1 MKTKRLSKAPRLD
14 RIATLPQTIIE
25 IILCLLP
32 IEEAAR
38 TSILSRE
45 WRYKWT
51 TIPKL
56 VFYQSTVQTSTKEII
71 VKSPR
76 KMEQRDWWNLS
87 RLERLESERRV
98 KELRCKLF
106 CAIHQVLLL
115 RQAPILDFTL
125 GLSADDTYFEIDQI
139 ILHLSSNHTVMKLR
153 LEFWGESSYRL
164 PSSFFSLRHLMDLSL
179 ERCDIYHEPIFNGFG
194 NLTSLSLSRLSISRK
209 SLLHLLSNCPSL
221 KSFSLTIED
230 EQFIGHERPNI
241 MELFKSLPVIEHLTT
256 WGYITP
262 SFIVDSVPQELP
274 TSLIHLK
281 YFCFEQM
288 GIVNRD
294 GYTFGL
300 TFLVV
305 LLKCSPNLERIN
317 LETDGDEELDV
328 EPVDLEDYS
337 DIFEEYSDV
346 WLEHL
351 NELKF
356 KYFRNYKPELELAKF
371 ILARSPNLKKVR
383 LITCMVNKNEELEL
397 LNVLLRAARASQVEI
412 VVENDVWTESDSDDY
427 EDV

>member
-1 MKTKRLSKAPRLD
+1 MKAKRLSKAPRLD
-14 RIATLPQTIIE
+14 RITTLPQTILE
-25 IILCLLP
+25 TILCLLP

-56 VFYQSTVQTSTKEII
+56 VFYKSTIKTSTKQITF
-71 VKSPR
+71 
-76 KMEQRDWWNLS
+76 
-87 RLERLESERRV
+87 

-125 GLSADDTYFEIDQI
+125 RISADDTYFEIDQI
-139 ILHLSSNHTVMKLR
+139 ILHLSRNHTIMKLR
-153 LEFWGESSYRL
+153 LDFLGLSSYRL
-164 PSSFFSLRHLMDLSL
+164 PLSFFSLRHLTDLYL
-179 ERCDIYHEPIFNGFG
+179 EYCDIGHEPTFNGFG
-194 NLTSLSLSRLSISRK
+194 NLTSLSLSKLSISRK

-221 KSFSLTIED
+221 KSFSLFIDD
-230 EQFIGHERPNI
+230 EEFYGHERPNI

-256 WGYITP
+256 WGYIAP

-281 YFCFEQM
+281 YFCFEKM

-294 GYTFGL
+294 GYSFGL
-300 TFLVV
+300 TFLLV
-305 LLKCSPNLERIN
+305 LLKCSPNLERIKLETNTDEDYDVESVN
-317 LETDGDEELDV
+317 LEDD
-328 EPVDLEDYS
+328 S

-356 KYFRNYKPELELAKF
+356 TYFRNDKPELELLKF
-371 ILARSPNLKKVR
+371 ILARSPNLKKVI
-383 LITCMVNKNEELEL
+383 LPTYISDTKEEVEL
-397 LNVLLRAARASQVEI
+397 LQSLLHI
-412 VVENDVWTESDSDDY
+412 TGIIPC
-427 EDV
+427 

>member
-1 MKTKRLSKAPRLD
+1 MKAKRLSKAPRLD
-14 RIATLPQTIIE
+14 RITTLPQTIIE
-25 IILCLLP
+25 TILCLLP

-56 VFYQSTVQTSTKEII
+56 VFYKSTIKTSTKQIT
-71 VKSPR
+71 
-76 KMEQRDWWNLS
+76 
-87 RLERLESERRV
+87 V

-125 GLSADDTYFEIDQI
+125 RISADDTYFELDQI
-139 ILHLSSNHTVMKLR
+139 ILHLSRNHTIMKLR
-153 LEFWGESSYRL
+153 LDFLGLSSYRL
-164 PSSFFSLRHLMDLSL
+164 PLSFFSLRHLTDLYL
-179 ERCDIYHEPIFNGFG
+179 EYCDIGHEPTFNGFG
-194 NLTSLSLSRLSISRK
+194 NLTSLSLSKLSISRK

-221 KSFSLTIED
+221 KSFSLFIDD
-230 EQFIGHERPNI
+230 EEFYGHERPNI
-241 MELFKSLPVIEHLTT
+241 MELFKALPVIEHLTT
-256 WGYITP
+256 WGYIAP

-281 YFCFEQM
+281 YFCFEKM

-294 GYTFGL
+294 GYSFGL
-300 TFLVV
+300 TFLLV
-305 LLKCSPNLERIN
+305 LLKCSPNLERIK
-317 LETDGDEELDV
+317 LETNTDEDYDV
-328 EPVDLEDYS
+328 ESVNLDDDS

-356 KYFRNYKPELELAKF
+356 TYFRDDKPELELLKF
-371 ILARSPNLKKVR
+371 ILARSPNLKKVI
-383 LITCMVNKNEELEL
+383 LPTYISDTKEEVEL
-397 LNVLLRAARASQVEI
+397 LQSLLHI
-412 VVENDVWTESDSDDY
+412 TGIIPC
-427 EDV
+427 

>member
-1 MKTKRLSKAPRLD
+1 MKAKRLSKAPRLD
-14 RIATLPQTIIE
+14 RLTTLPQTIIE

-38 TSILSRE
+38 TSVLSRE

-56 VFYQSTVQTSTKEII
+56 EFDESTVETSTKEIT
-71 VKSPR
+71 
-76 KMEQRDWWNLS
+76 
-87 RLERLESERRV
+87 V

-106 CAIHQVLLL
+106 GAIHQVLLL

-125 GLSADDTYFEIDQI
+125 SLYTHHKCYEIDQI
-139 ILHLSSNHTVMKLR
+139 ILHLSRNHNVKKITLN
-153 LEFWGESSYRL
+153 FWPENSYPL
-164 PSSFFSLRHLMDLSL
+164 PLSFFLLHHLTHLYL
-179 ERCDIYHEPIFNGFG
+179 QYCDFDHEPTFNGFG
-194 NLTSLSLSRLSISRK
+194 NLTSLSLSRPSISTK

-221 KSFSLTIED
+221 KSFRL
-230 EQFIGHERPNI
+230 FIDYEEFYGHERPNI

-256 WGYITP
+256 WGYIAP
-262 SFIVDSVPQELP
+262 LFVLDSVPQELP

-294 GYTFGL
+294 GYSFGL
-300 TFLVV
+300 TFLLV
-305 LLKCSPNLERIN
+305 LLKCSPNLERIK
-317 LETDGDEELDV
+317 LEVDTD
-328 EPVDLEDYS
+328 EDYGKGTLKLEEYS
-337 DIFEEYSDV
+337 VIFENYSDV

-351 NELKF
+351 NELKIQHF
-356 KYFRNYKPELELAKF
+356 SNLKPELELVKF
-371 ILARSPNLKKVR
+371 ILARSPNLKKVI
-383 LITCMVNKNEELEL
+383 LITWIDNKNEELEL
-397 LNVLLRAARASQVEI
+397 LNVLSHAARASQVEI
-412 VVENDVWTESDSDDY
+412 VVENLWTESDSDDY

>member
-1 MKTKRLSKAPRLD
+1 MKVKRLSKAPRLD
-14 RIATLPQTIIE
+14 RITTLPQSIIE
-25 IILCLLP
+25 TILCLLP

-56 VFYQSTVQTSTKEII
+56 VFYKSTIKTSTKQIT
-71 VKSPR
+71 
-76 KMEQRDWWNLS
+76 
-87 RLERLESERRV
+87 V

-125 GLSADDTYFEIDQI
+125 RISADDTYFELDQI
-139 ILHLSSNHTVMKLR
+139 ILHLSRNHTIMKLR
-153 LEFWGESSYRL
+153 LDFLGLSSYRL
-164 PSSFFSLRHLMDLSL
+164 PLSFFSLRHLTDLYL
-179 ERCDIYHEPIFNGFG
+179 EYCDIGHEPTFNGFG
-194 NLTSLSLSRLSISRK
+194 NLTSLSLSKLSISRK

-221 KSFSLTIED
+221 KSFRLFIDD
-230 EQFIGHERPNI
+230 EEFYGHERPNI

-262 SFIVDSVPQELP
+262 SFLVDSVPQELP
-274 TSLIHLK
+274 ASLIHLK
-281 YFCFEQM
+281 YFCFEKM

-294 GYTFGL
+294 GYSFGL
-300 TFLVV
+300 TFLLV
-305 LLKCSPNLERIN
+305 LLKCSPNLERIK
-317 LETDGDEELDV
+317 LETNTDEDYDV
-328 EPVDLEDYS
+328 ESVNLEDYS

-356 KYFRNYKPELELAKF
+356 RFFSNLKPELELLKF
-371 ILARSPNLKKVR
+371 ILARSPNLKKVI
-383 LITCMVNKNEELEL
+383 LPTYISDTKEEVEL
-397 LNVLLRAARASQVEI
+397 LQSLLHI
-412 VVENDVWTESDSDDY
+412 TGTNPC
-427 EDV
+427 

>member
-1 MKTKRLSKAPRLD
+1 MKAKRLSKAPRLD
-14 RIATLPQTIIE
+14 RITTLPQTIIE
-25 IILCLLP
+25 TILCLLP

-56 VFYQSTVQTSTKEII
+56 VFYKSTIKTSTKQIT
-71 VKSPR
+71 
-76 KMEQRDWWNLS
+76 
-87 RLERLESERRV
+87 V

-125 GLSADDTYFEIDQI
+125 RISADDTYFEIDQI
-139 ILHLSSNHTVMKLR
+139 ILHLSRNHTIMKLR
-153 LEFWGESSYRL
+153 LDFLGLSSYRL
-164 PSSFFSLRHLMDLSL
+164 PLSFFSLRHLTDLYL
-179 ERCDIYHEPIFNGFG
+179 EYCDIGHEPTFNGFG
-194 NLTSLSLSRLSISRK
+194 NLTSLSLSKLSISRK

-221 KSFSLTIED
+221 KSFSLFIDD
-230 EQFIGHERPNI
+230 EEFYGHERPNI

-256 WGYITP
+256 WGYVAP
-262 SFIVDSVPQELP
+262 SFLVDSVPQELP

-281 YFCFEQM
+281 YFCLEKM

-294 GYTFGL
+294 GYSFGL

-305 LLKCSPNLERIN
+305 LLKCSPNLERIK
-317 LETDGDEELDV
+317 LETNTDEDYDV
-328 EPVDLEDYS
+328 ESVNLEDYS

-356 KYFRNYKPELELAKF
+356 RFFSNLKPELELLKF
-371 ILARSPNLKKVR
+371 ILARSPNLKKVI
-383 LITCMVNKNEELEL
+383 LPTYISDTKEEVEL
-397 LNVLLRAARASQVEI
+397 LQSLLHI
-412 VVENDVWTESDSDDY
+412 TGTNPC
-427 EDV
+427 